1 MTTYFVT
8 ENYIKTRTQI
18 SQNVDVADIAPNV
31 QVAAIDY
38 VRPILGLRF
47 FDDLLTKYNA
57 QTLSPDE
64 EDLVE
69 IMQKVIAFRAADITA
84 PFISFSL
91 KNKGIQSQSGEY
103 SASES
108 IEVVN
113 YIRNELQRHA
123 ATYEDELKEFLKL
136 NKANYPLYTDS
147 TNKEI
152 VPPTDP
158 QKSIGIDII

>member
-1 MTTYFVT
+1 MIIYFVT
-8 ENYIKTRTQI
+8 ENYIKTRTQL
-18 SQNVDVADIAPNV
+18 SQNIDVADIAPNIT
-31 QVAAIDY
+31 VAAIDY

-47 FDDLLTKYNA
+47 FNDLLTKYNA
-57 QTLSPDE
+57 QTLTSTE

-69 IMQKVIAFRAADITA
+69 IIQKVVAFRAADITA

-91 KNKGIQSQSGEY
+91 KNKGVQSQSGEY

-136 NKANYPLYTDS
+136 NKDDYPLYTDNS
-147 TNKEI
+147 NKEI
-152 VPPTDP
+152 VRPEDP